1 MKRPRSPLNAVRFP
15 PANIQLR
22 RAQLVLILVV
32 LVPTVLLEV
41 VGVLLTALG
50 EGGLSVVLGILVLTL
65 CTTGITGYVL
75 GSIFVGKG
83 ASLARLQ
90 NDFVSAVSHE
100 LRTPLTS
107 IRLLIEGLASEKLA
121 KEEKQHVLRLLGQE
135 TDRLEK
141 LVMRVLELSRM
152 ESGAHA
158 FRKAEVRVRDLVCDA
173 LAAFDAATIGEPL
186 QIQTKIEPGLIVI
199 GDRDTLARAL
209 VNLLVNAWKYTGDAK
224 EISITAHR
232 GRRWIELSVV
242 DNGPGIPRDEQGAIF
257 EKFQRGESASMQ
269 HTSGYGLGLTFVRA
283 IARAHRGKID
293 VISRP
298 GHTEMRLRLRPPPK
312 HLLRDALP
320 EEAVPQNAV
329 RPTRVPTAPL
339 AVAASAP
346 GGDGDGD
353 GDGGRS
359 AGALLARDPP
369 DGAPPAAS
377 EPH

>member
-1 MKRPRSPLNAVRFP
+1 MPRQRNPLTAVPFP

-32 LVPTVLLEV
+32 LVPTLLLEV

-50 EGGLSVVLGILVLTL
+50 EGGLSLVLGILVLTL

-83 ASLARLQ
+83 ASLVRLQ
-90 NDFVSAVSHE
+90 NDFVSSVSHE

-107 IRLLIEGLASEKLA
+107 IRLLIEGLSSDRLA

-141 LVMRVLELSRM
+141 LVVRVLELSRM

-158 FRKAEVRVRDLVCDA
+158 FRKAEVSVRDLICDA
-173 LAAFDAATIGEPL
+173 LAAFDAATIGSPL
-186 QIQTKIEPGLIVI
+186 QIHTKLEPGLIVI

-209 VNLLVNAWKYTGDAK
+209 VNLLVNAWKYTGNTK
-224 EISITAHR
+224 EISISAQR
-232 GRRWIELSVV
+232 GRRWIEISVI

-257 EKFQRGESASMQ
+257 DKFQRGESASMQ
-269 HTSGYGLGLTFVRA
+269 HTSGYGLGLAFVRA

-298 GHTEMRLRLRPPPK
+298 GNTEMRLRLRPPPK
-312 HLLRDALP
+312 HLRRPALP
-320 EEAVPQNAV
+320 EEPVPQNAV
-329 RPTRVPTAPL
+329 LPRRVPTVPPVLEAGDGGGTSASDA
-339 AVAASAP
+339 AVAA
-346 GGDGDGD
+346 
-353 GDGGRS
+353 
-359 AGALLARDPP
+359 RDTPDR
-369 DGAPPAAS
+369 DGAPPTAAS

>member
-1 MKRPRSPLNAVRFP
+1 MSVRFPP

-50 EGGLSVVLGILVLTL
+50 DGGLSVVLGILVLTL

-90 NDFVSAVSHE
+90 NDFVSSVSHE

-107 IRLLIEGLASEKLA
+107 IRLLIEGLSSEKLA

-141 LVMRVLELSRM
+141 LVVRVLELSRM

-158 FRKAEVRVRDLVCDA
+158 FRKNEVLIRDVVCDA
-173 LAAFDAATIGEPL
+173 LAAFDAATIGDPR
-186 QIQTKIEPGLIVI
+186 KIHTRIDPGLVVI
-199 GDRDTLARAL
+199 GDRDTLVRAL
-209 VNLLVNAWKYTGDAK
+209 VNLLINAWKYTGAEKD
-224 EISITAHR
+224 ITIAGHR
-232 GRRWIELSVV
+232 GRRWIELSVI

-257 EKFQRGESASMQ
+257 EKFQRGEAASMH
-269 HTSGYGLGLTFVRA
+269 HTSGYGLGLAFVRA
-283 IARAHRGKID
+283 VARAHRGKID
-293 VISRP
+293 VVSRP
-298 GHTEMRLRLRPPPK
+298 GRTEMRLRLRVPPK
-312 HLLRDALP
+312 HVLRAHSHDAEVAIHAP
-320 EEAVPQNAV
+320 K
-329 RPTRVPTAPL
+329 RTAAATSTVDDAGRIASGAP
-339 AVAASAP
+339 ARDTPAEPSAAS
-346 GGDGDGD
+346 G
-353 GDGGRS
+353 
-359 AGALLARDPP
+359 
-369 DGAPPAAS
+369 AAS
-377 EPH
+377 EQT